1 MGAANPRG
9 LVKVRVASIISAR
22 TRRAGGCHDDRAGGD
37 HRCRLLVVGALLFGV
52 PARLDRITSFRK
64 NPFGCLAY
72 GFGMLLAVAGIVTLV
87 LIAPNVGDPEEGD
100 PREAG
105 ERPPS
110 GFECE

>member
-1 MGAANPRG
+1 MIAPAEIIG
-9 LVKVRVASIISAR
+9 VA
-22 TRRAGGCHDDRAGGD
+22 C
-37 HRCRLLVVGALLFGV
+37 LVVGALLFGV
-52 PARLDRITSFRK
+52 PFAVDWVRNPTSDANARLDRITSFRK

-100 PREAG
+100 PCEAG